1 MLCVMC
7 EDAQAAAAAA
17 AAGSSNTPAAAAAG
31 PSSSSCS
38 AGGALRP
45 LVFSHKL
52 QQCGM
57 TALTLALA
65 GTGCRVVTQE

>member
-1 MLCVMC
+1 MVCVMC

-17 AAGSSNTPAAAAAG
+17 AAGSGNDTAAAAAAG

-38 AGGALRP
+38 GGVLRP
-45 LVFSHKL
+45 LVFPHKL
-52 QQCGM
+52 QQCGV

-65 GTGCRVVTQE
+65 GTGCRVTGQE